1 MNPTKE
7 RCAPETNANYWNL
20 INWDEMKRLVKSLQL
35 RIAKAIRECKYNKVK
50 TLRWLLTP
58 LNLKI

>member
-1 MNPTKE
+1 MNLTKE
-7 RCAPETNANYWNL
+7 RCAPETKADNWNL
-20 INWDEMKRLVKSLQL
+20 IDWDKIKRLVKSLQL